1 MTGEPVDTLAANR
14 PDGTEAPLP
23 PKAPG
28 EEQPGASEAAGPAV
42 TQAKRRRRSP
52 RRVLYGAAGLLLAL
66 AVWQVAAVVIGDP
79 VTLPT
84 LSQTVRELVHYLT
97 HPYPEVQG
105 KTLVQDALISTGRIL
120 AGFGLGTAV
129 GLVLGAAMAG
139 VRVIRELADPILTVV
154 RPLPPIAFI
163 PLLVVWFGIGETSK
177 VALLFFGVLPVITI
191 ATLGALDAVPV
202 ELLHASRSLGAS
214 SFYTMVHVRL
224 RAAVPGVITGM
235 RIAMGGAWTS
245 IIAAEMIAATG
256 GVGFLILQAG
266 NYLQTPLIFSGIIVI
281 AVLGFAFDGL
291 LRLLLRAADPTV
303 RRS

>member
-1 MTGEPVDTLAANR
+1 MTEKSLDADPRPPATVVGEV
-14 PDGTEAPLP
+14 PDGKEP
-23 PKAPG
+23 PPETPG
-28 EEQPGASEAAGPAV
+28 TGG
-42 TQAKRRRRSP
+42 TRGRRRRRSW
-52 RRVLYGAAGLLLAL
+52 RRVAYGGAGLLLAL
-66 AVWQVAAVVIGDP
+66 GGWQVAAVVIDDP

-84 LSQTVRELVHYLT
+84 VVQTVREFLHYVT

-105 KTLVQDALISTGRIL
+105 KTLVEDALISTGRIL
-120 AGFGLGTAV
+120 AGFGLGTVV

-139 VRVIRELADPILTVV
+139 VRVIRELADPLIAVV

-177 VALLFFGVLPVITI
+177 VALLFFGVVPVITI

-202 ELLHASRSLGAS
+202 ELVHASRSLGAS
-214 SFYTMVHVRL
+214 HFHTMVHVRL

-303 RRS
+303 RHS

>member
-1 MTGEPVDTLAANR
+1 VTALTAETATRAVR
-14 PDGTEAPLP
+14 AP
-23 PKAPG
+23 
-28 EEQPGASEAAGPAV
+28 
-42 TQAKRRRRSP
+42 RRRRSW
-52 RRVLYGAAGLLLAL
+52 RRALMGTLAL
-66 AVWQVAAVVIGDP
+66 AVALVGWEIAAYAIGDP

-84 LSQTVRELVHYLT
+84 VQETARELLHYLSK
-97 HPYPEVQG
+97 PYPQVQG

-120 AGFGLGTAV
+120 AGFGLGTAA

-139 VRVIRELADPILTVV
+139 VPLIRELADPIIGVM

-177 VALLFFGVLPVITI
+177 VALIFFGVLPVVTI
-191 ATLGALDAVPV
+191 ATLSALDAVPA

-214 SFYTMVHVRL
+214 SFHTMLHVRL

-245 IIAAEMIAATG
+245 IVAAEMIAATG

-266 NYLQTPLIFSGIIVI
+266 NYLQTPLIFSGIAVI

-291 LRLLLRAADPTV
+291 LRLLLRAADPTT
-303 RRS
+303 RH